1 MQAQIQKDNAG
12 FNITNFL
19 KWIMKNPDKESNYLQ
34 CKLKDIVIEV
44 NEEDILTLIGNDN
57 NEIFL
62 DYFEYE
68 DISDFISID
77 ELIENNILEEPL
89 FVVIAECAYE
99 WEYGTNTR
107 ITGIT
112 DDYTL
117 AQTIAKNTN
126 GNIELAQKNKPIN
139 IQAGCYIE

>member
-1 MQAQIQKDNAG
+1 
-12 FNITNFL
+12 
-19 KWIMKNPDKESNYLQ
+19 MKNPDKESNYLQ

-44 NEEDILTLIGNDN
+44 NEDDIITLIGNN
-57 NEIFL
+57 NREIFL
-62 DYFEYE
+62 DYFDFEE
-68 DISDFISID
+68 ISDFISLD
-77 ELIENNILEEPL
+77 EVIENNILEKPL

-99 WEYGTNTR
+99 WEYGTNTH

-126 GNIELAQKNKPIN
+126 GNIELAQKNKPIS